1 MECVYHTMMET
12 CPTCGHPEFC
22 PKYGSRGRQPKTPN
36 KDDYRESA
44 WEDLHMV
51 DISAG
56 PVEPREAFDHG
67 FDAALEG
74 VRKGYVKLDILAT
87 SDMIADRDG

>member
-12 CPTCGHPEFC
+12 CPTYEHPEYC
-22 PKYGSRGRQPKTPN
+22 PKFGNRRPSQSQVKTPDN
-36 KDDYRESA
+36 DYRESA

-56 PVEPREAFDHG
+56 AVQPREAFDHG
-67 FDAALEG
+67 FDAALRG
-74 VRKGYVKLDILAT
+74 VEKGYVKLDILAT
-87 SDMIADRDG
+87 GDG